1 MRRVIQIACACM
13 VLFSGGKGFAQEDRP
28 PIIPTPQGEGQ
39 EGQQQHHSGSL
50 ASLFEKIKE
59 ADPILQAGLKAG
71 LLRQAQ
77 QVLPFVVVVNNPGS
91 YLYAISQWESMVR
104 FPILWDDGSVESRE
118 NIARFV
124 RAYKPDRVL
133 ELRERN
139 GWTLG
144 QGFDERGSQIDRAL
158 AMALNEQA
166 TDWRPV
172 LESIRTQGVVSPGI
186 VLTDPT
192 EQAWA
197 GALALAAG
205 RFQPIGYMERPARI
219 HEQLDPEQATRIE
232 VQLQL
237 LARSTNRTWN
247 TLGDEIDA
255 ITLAMNTGTQIKTG
269 SGARDR
275 LALTDRLGRREVTG
289 KGQRWAYCGQLI
301 GNEAQSVYRAMC
313 ALFLE
318 IDQAFIWDGYP
329 ASQPW
334 SAYDGTEASKTLEE
348 AGMSVELHDL
358 PRNGIEN
365 WYLRQVRPIGSA
377 EGEPGSSLM
386 ILMNSKGSNKR
397 FDLDGGRQEEG
408 YAGDMPM
415 LAAPA
420 IMHIVHSFSAQ
431 LPHNRNTIAA
441 RLLERGVFAYTGSV
455 DEPFLGGFVPTPEV
469 ARRFSA
475 GVPFAAAVRYTERD
489 AWKITVL
496 GDPLITPG
504 SGGRRIE
511 ASLDIDSLIDLSE
524 RVKERVKEQDFAGA
538 LRDLV
543 VLGRDKDAARLASAL
558 LSQKPENFRPDAALI
573 AMPAL
578 QRSGEFI
585 AMIDCFEHLD
595 TKGRTNGIMQDLLWL
610 VSPYVLARAEQDP
623 SLRARVEALLRG
635 SLRAG
640 QKINDAER
648 LAMQLRKTSL
658 SAALGVLE
666 GLRAD
671 MNENQRRELDRA
683 IDRVKR

>member
-1 MRRVIQIACACM
+1 MRRVIQMACASVVC
-13 VLFSGGKGFAQEDRP
+13 FSGSVGLAQQERP
-28 PIIPTPQGEGQ
+28 PIIPTPQGAGQ
-39 EGQQQHHSGSL
+39 DEKPNHTGSL

-77 QVLPFVVVVNNPGS
+77 QTLPFVVIVDNPGS
-91 YLYAISQWESMVR
+91 YLYAISQWESMIR

-124 RAYKPDRVL
+124 RAFQPERVL
-133 ELRERN
+133 ELDERD
-139 GWTLG
+139 GWVLP
-144 QGFDERGSQIDRAL
+144 QGFDERSAQIDRAL
-158 AMALNEQA
+158 AMALSEQA
-166 TDWRPV
+166 SDWRPV
-172 LESIRTQGVVSPGI
+172 LESIRDQGVVSPGI
-186 VLTDPT
+186 VLTDPG

-197 GALALAAG
+197 GGLALAAG
-205 RFQPIGYMERPARI
+205 RFQPIAYMQRPARI
-219 HEQLDPEQATRIE
+219 HAQLDPEQANRIE
-232 VQLQL
+232 VQFQL
-237 LARSTNRTWN
+237 LARSTGHAWN
-247 TLGDEIDA
+247 ALGDEIDA

-275 LALTDRLGRREVTG
+275 LALTDRLGRRDITG
-289 KGQRWAYCGQLI
+289 KGKRWAYCGQLI
-301 GNEAQSVYRAMC
+301 GNESQSVYRAMC

-329 ASQPW
+329 ADQPW
-334 SAYDGTEASKTLEE
+334 STYDGSEAGKTLED

-358 PRNGIEN
+358 PRNGIEH
-365 WYLRQVRPIGSA
+365 WYLRQVRPVGTA
-377 EGEPGSSLM
+377 EGAPGSSLM

-397 FDLDGGRQEEG
+397 FDLEGGRQEEG
-408 YAGDMPM
+408 YSGDMPM
-415 LAAPA
+415 LEVPGV
-420 IMHIVHSFSAQ
+420 MHLVHSFSAQ

-441 RLLERGVFAYTGSV
+441 RLLERGVYAYTGSV

-469 ARRFSA
+469 ARRFVA
-475 GVPFAAAVRYTERD
+475 GVPFGAAVRYTDRD

-504 SGGRRIE
+504 IGGRRIE
-511 ASLDIDSLIDLSE
+511 ASLDIDSLIDLDD
-524 RVKERVKEQDFAGA
+524 RVKERIGEQDFAGA

-543 VLGRDKDAARLASAL
+543 TLGRDGDAARLATAL
-558 LSQKPENFRPDAALI
+558 LSEKPDQFTPDAAMV
-573 AMPAL
+573 AMPAM
-578 QRSGEFI
+578 QRAGKFV

-595 TKGRTNGIMQDLLWL
+595 TKGRTDGIMRDLLWL
-610 VSPYVLARAEQDP
+610 VSPYVLARAEQDA
-623 SLRARVEALLRG
+623 SLKARAEALLRS

-640 QKINDAER
+640 QEINDAER
-648 LAMQLRKTSL
+648 LAMQLRRTSL

-671 MNENQRRELDRA
+671 LNANQRRELDRA
-683 IDRVKR
+683 IARVKR